1 MSARSHKNERRGP
14 RLSRTWH
21 ACRIDGLYLCASAFG
36 ATPRFLA
43 STELALLISTPA
55 AADYCFQ
62 LNGGS
67 FSGDLGFFRF
77 KGKRPTKKGAVVQL
91 TGRVAGLSPVYG
103 TATVGK
109 DGSFAEIAATFVA
122 DGVEGQIDLQFFP
135 PSASSGSGTGDY
147 GTYGLET
154 SFTVNVVDCSGEP

>member
-1 MSARSHKNERRGP
+1 MRSLVGP
-14 RLSRTWH
+14 
-21 ACRIDGLYLCASAFG
+21 
-36 ATPRFLA
+36 
-43 STELALLISTPA
+43 ALLVLVVLTTSLVATPA

-62 LNGGS
+62 LNGGP

-77 KGKRPTKKGAVVQL
+77 KGKRPTKKGAVQQL

-109 DGSFAEIAATFVA
+109 DGSFAEFAATFVA
-122 DGVEGQIDLQFFP
+122 DGVQGQIDVQFFP

-147 GTYGLET
+147 GVYGLGT
-154 SFTVNVVDCSGEP
+154 SFSANVVNCSAEP

>member
-1 MSARSHKNERRGP
+1 MRSLLRP
-14 RLSRTWH
+14 AL
-21 ACRIDGLYLCASAFG
+21 
-36 ATPRFLA
+36 PVLA
-43 STELALLISTPA
+43 ILTTLLIATPA

-62 LNGGS
+62 LDGGS

-77 KGKRPTKKGAVVQL
+77 SGKRPTKKGAKKQL

-109 DGSFAEIAATFVA
+109 DGSFAEFAATFVA
-122 DGVEGQIDLQFFP
+122 DGDEGQIDVQFFP

-147 GTYGLET
+147 GAYGLGT
-154 SFTVNVVDCSGEP
+154 SFSANVVDCSGEP